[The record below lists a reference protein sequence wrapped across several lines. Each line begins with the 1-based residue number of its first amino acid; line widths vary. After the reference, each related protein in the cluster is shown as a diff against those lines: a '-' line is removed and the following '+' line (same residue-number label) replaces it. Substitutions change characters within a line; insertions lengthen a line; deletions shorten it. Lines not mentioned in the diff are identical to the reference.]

1 MAKKSKTKNFIA
13 ESEQSLAARYFA
25 LSNTCMLSYATGGD
39 LNYGFQ
45 RANEIMQAECGAS
58 LRDELDDW
66 YNQIEAGDSY
76 CYEEWQK
83 VREKYVREKS
93 VAK

>member
-1 MAKKSKTKNFIA
+1 MATKSKKKYIT
-13 ESEQSLAARYFA
+13 ESEQPLAARYFA

-45 RANEIMQAECGAS
+45 RANEIMQSECGAS
-58 LRDELDDW
+58 LRDELNDW
-66 YNQIEAGDSY
+66 YDHIEAGDAY

-83 VREKYVREKS
+83 VREKYVREEPASK
-93 VAK
+93 